1 MNSDRPTRFSAPLG
15 SFDRGLFEVMS
26 GATNL
31 RLQATAPAGYRDAEV
46 LAEGSF
52 HGRVP
57 EVRVDGH
64 RVRLFYRQS
73 FRDLCLDWRS
83 ASAEV
88 ALSPLV
94 PWDVLVRGGVSCL
107 DADLAALRLA
117 SLEISGGVSEARVRL
132 PRPTGTVRV
141 FVLGGVSQ
149 LVLSRP
155 AGVPLEVSIH
165 GGASGLQVD
174 TLGLGAVGGGFH
186 WETPGFAEAAGR
198 YVIEIHGGL
207 SDARIG
213 SFGDDARPATSA
225 TSATSGGSSR
235 SAASMGDG
243 IVGAAAAAR

>member
-15 SFDRGLFEVMS
+15 SLDRGLFEIMS
-26 GATNL
+26 GASNL
-31 RLQATAPAGYRDAEV
+31 RLQAAAPAGYRDAEV

-52 HGRVP
+52 VGRVP
-57 EVRVDGH
+57 EVRVDQH
-64 RVRLFYRQS
+64 RVRLFYRHT
-73 FRDLCLDWRS
+73 FRDLCFDWRA

-94 PWDVLVRGGVSCL
+94 PWDVLVRGGVSRL
-107 DADLAALRLA
+107 DADLSAVRLA
-117 SLEISGGVSEARVRL
+117 SLEISGGVSEALLRL

-149 LVLSRP
+149 LGLSRP

-186 WETPGFAEAAGR
+186 WETPGFAEAEGR
-198 YVIEIHGGL
+198 YIIEIHGGL

-213 SFGDDARPATSA
+213 SFGDDAA
-225 TSATSGGSSR
+225 
-235 SAASMGDG
+235 SAASRTPTRAGDAF
-243 IVGAAAAAR
+243 VSAAAR